1 MSDHTIVIKPA
12 DKGGATVIMNR
23 DDYVKEGMRQL
34 ADSKFYKQL
43 ESDPTDSNNRR
54 INHFINSMKI
64 NGEITPN
71 LEQLKRHAHLSYT
84 SYLKSIKTKPL
95 PQGDPSCQ
103 QMDVLRERSALVDI
117 FLRPHLTKIKCYL
130 KGNLR
135 RISSYT
141 WLFAKNTG

>member
-23 DDYVKEGMRQL
+23 DDYVKEGMRQI

-64 NGEITPN
+64 KGEITPN
-71 LEQLKRHAHLSYT
+71 LEQLKRHAHRSYT
-84 SYLKSIKTKPL
+84 SYLNP
-95 PQGDPSCQ
+95 
-103 QMDVLRERSALVDI
+103 
-117 FLRPHLTKIKCYL
+117 
-130 KGNLR
+130 
-135 RISSYT
+135 
-141 WLFAKNTG
+141 